1 MFQWRGIWIASPW
14 TAKCQ
19 RLDKFHTRYFLSVV
33 LESRQLL
40 VPALGVMMPRR
51 LALVPVFLFLCL
63 NLSAQQRTG
72 PGPSRGGLSQKY
84 SIRGQL
90 RSNETSQ
97 PLEMVKVQLVASGG
111 ETMAI
116 QFTRSNG
123 EFEFSGLGSG
133 VYRIAVDLEG
143 YQPLRETVEITN
155 GSRYGVTLFV
165 TRTTSQPQPEPSDPI
180 SAHELALPQK
190 ARDSRQKGDE
200 RLFQKGDSRGSIPY
214 FEKAIFQAPGYY
226 EAYFD
231 LGLAHLRSSENELAE
246 QSFRKSIEL
255 SDNKFAPPQQA
266 LAALLCDR
274 KDFEPA
280 ELLARHSLE
289 IGGMPAEGHF
299 ELGRALYGLNRVDD
313 AEKEALAA
321 RKGKPEYAE
330 VNLLLANIHIHKR
343 NYPALLEDLD
353 TYLKLKPEGPES
365 DHVRTMRQKVELA
378 LTDTRNNSPQ

>member
-1 MFQWRGIWIASPW
+1 M
-14 TAKCQ
+14 
-19 RLDKFHTRYFLSVV
+19 
-33 LESRQLL
+33 
-40 VPALGVMMPRR
+40 VPVLGVIMPR
-51 LALVPVFLFLCL
+51 LALVPVLAFLCL

-143 YQPLRETVEITN
+143 YQSLRENVEITN
-155 GSRYGVTLFV
+155 GSRYGVTLFL

-200 RLFQKGDSRGSIPY
+200 RLFQKGDPRASIPY

-255 SDNKFAPPQQA
+255 SENKFAPPQQA

-299 ELGRALYGLNRVDD
+299 ELGRALYGLNRVDE

-330 VNLLLANIHIHKR
+330 VNLLLANIHIRKR

-353 TYLKLKPEGPES
+353 TYLKLNPDGPES

-378 LTDTRNNSPQ
+378 LADARNNSPQ